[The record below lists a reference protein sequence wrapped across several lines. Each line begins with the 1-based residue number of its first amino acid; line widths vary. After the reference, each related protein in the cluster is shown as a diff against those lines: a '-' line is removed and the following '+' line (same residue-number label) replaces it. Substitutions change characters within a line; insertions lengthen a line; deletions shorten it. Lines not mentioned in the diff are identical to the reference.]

1 MSNFG
6 NSSAKVS
13 VANKISNDTSVDINS
28 AAIVYKGFGET
39 IRALMEWYFSSNWE
53 DGNPTVIFL
62 FFKVNNGSTRW
73 NLFKINNKKSV
84 MT

>member
-1 MSNFG
+1 MTRGVLEKMSLEMSNFG

-39 IRALMEWYFSSNWE
+39 IRALME
-53 DGNPTVIFL
+53 
-62 FFKVNNGSTRW
+62 
-73 NLFKINNKKSV
+73 
-84 MT
+84 